1 MGQRFEDCY
10 YRLSEHSSIM
20 KSTLGGDLEMRMT

>member
-1 MGQRFEDCY
+1 MGQKFEDYY

-20 KSTLGGDLEMRMT
+20 KSTLGGDLEMKMT